1 MQYTINAPVVD
12 YHYDYYFRF
21 VAFVVSRRG
30 DVAHSVGP
38 CDFDV
43 HIILL
48 FVYVIISTFNY
59 SQIGPNQMVIDTVVA
74 PPSTSHDKEKCV

>member
-1 MQYTINAPVVD
+1 MQYTINAPVVG
-12 YHYDYYFRF
+12 YHYDYYFHF

-30 DVAHSVGP
+30 DVAHSELGLET

-59 SQIGPNQMVIDTVVA
+59 SQIGPNQMVVA
-74 PPSTSHDKEKCV
+74 PPST